1 LLFWLKLSKAT
12 IIVVIFYSPKIFMT
26 KIKSNLLTLFSSTLI
41 FLFVFSSVPQALA
54 QSENLG
60 KLEFGTQPSKGWVSN
75 LNSKKALDVLKS
87 DMVELSPTF
96 VFETPSKKGVL
107 FGTWKEFKPGVA
119 FNAEGL
125 NAEPPP
131 VPKEWGKVDMKIFP
145 QTNSDLSYAGF
156 TVQGMGDTTSFVKK
170 TSQTAG
176 AWIDIPMTYT
186 DPTGPHS
193 GLASLYFRGPLNEY
207 TGPNGGEKLIQK
219 ILSELQIQQGV
230 KLIAFQDYKKLF
242 DSNPDYLNKVI
253 VEYGFFHNPYKE
265 EYSKNAEFIKKLKD
279 KLTLESKG
287 VNWQTKVNSVVSY
300 LTPQREMWETNK
312 EFSARK
318 NALLEL
324 TLQHIKLKVELKDAS
339 VDQETGTLFIN
350 ISIDNGSFEKFAFKD
365 APQQVR
371 KEALVSV
378 KNFRIRQEF
387 YVTGSG
393 QFGISAFDLYSD
405 EGGTVKGQRWDARGK
420 R

>member
-1 LLFWLKLSKAT
+1 
-12 IIVVIFYSPKIFMT
+12 
-26 KIKSNLLTLFSSTLI
+26 
-41 FLFVFSSVPQALA
+41 
-54 QSENLG
+54 
-60 KLEFGTQPSKGWVSN
+60 
-75 LNSKKALDVLKS
+75 
-87 DMVELSPTF
+87 MVELSPTF

-119 FNAEGL
+119 FLAENL

-145 QTNSDLSYAGF
+145 PTSSDLNFAGF

-170 TSQTAG
+170 VSQTAG

-193 GLASLYFRGPLNEY
+193 GLASLYFRGPSSEY

-230 KLIAFQDYKKLF
+230 KLISFQDYKEHYRCSIINDINDLSNNIKELIKSNNDLINNNNTKLKQVQF
-242 DSNPDYLNKVI
+242 INSGYKNCPDFLNEVI
-253 VEYGFFHNPYKE
+253 EVNGLYPNPYIE
-265 EYSKNAEFIKKLKD
+265 EYSKNAELIKKLKD
-279 KLTLESKG
+279 KLTQESKG

-318 NALLEL
+318 NALLKL
-324 TLQHIKLKVELKDAS
+324 TLQHIKLKVEPKDAS
-339 VDQETGTLFIN
+339 VDQETGMLFIN
-350 ISIDNGSFEKFAFKD
+350 MSIDNGSFEKFAFKD

>member
-1 LLFWLKLSKAT
+1 
-12 IIVVIFYSPKIFMT
+12 MT

>member
-1 LLFWLKLSKAT
+1 
-12 IIVVIFYSPKIFMT
+12 MT

-242 DSNPDYLNKVI
+242 AQAPPVVMETNNELTTSPSTNINQAPVI
-253 VEYGFFHNPYKE
+253 NSG
-265 EYSKNAEFIKKLKD
+265 SKNSNQDSLNLIKSINDLIKSNNDLIKSNND
-279 KLTLESKG
+279 LIKSNNDLIKSNDD
-287 VNWQTKVNSVVSY
+287 VIS
-300 LTPQREMWETNK
+300 QRK
-312 EFSARK
+312 K
-318 NALLEL
+318 
-324 TLQHIKLKVELKDAS
+324 
-339 VDQETGTLFIN
+339 
-350 ISIDNGSFEKFAFKD
+350 
-365 APQQVR
+365 
-371 KEALVSV
+371 
-378 KNFRIRQEF
+378 
-387 YVTGSG
+387 
-393 QFGISAFDLYSD
+393 
-405 EGGTVKGQRWDARGK
+405 
-420 R
+420 